1 MRTLKKSLALVLALV
16 MVLGLA
22 VVGASADNAIDK
34 FEDSDQIGDAY
45 LEAVGVLTGL
55 AIVDGMT
62 DTEIAP
68 QGTYQRDQAAK
79 IIAYMVLGKEA
90 ADSLVASYAPFQ
102 DVPADY
108 WAAGY
113 IAFCKEQGIIDGVS
127 ETSFDPYGT
136 LTGFQWAKM
145 LLAAVGFNANNELE
159 GDSWSLNTARTGHE
173 VGLFD
178 GDNAGADHVALRR
191 EQAMLYAFNTLT
203 NVRQVSYTGNGN
215 NYVYDIFGYEWADG
229 TGYTLGYDVFDL
241 KSVEGQ
247 IIDNEGMGNSKTVV
261 ANANY
266 TEPSRWELW
275 WDISDPTTV
284 SVNADTGLDLM
295 YHAVRVWY
303 TGSNTNGT
311 NVYVNDLAT
320 VTTYEC
326 DHAGTELS
334 DAIDD
339 IEDDGNDVSAE
350 TVIGEVGIDYESYLI
365 DNTALDLSGIASTV
379 KGAVEE
385 DYAYVTLKADYGT
398 KGYTG
403 RTETT
408 LDGFD
413 SAAVT
418 AQNDD
423 ILTDISEIA
432 FNDEVIFVK
441 ADSTQTDGVAW
452 YVYPVTTTEGVVDE
466 ITREK
471 GVTTLV
477 LTDGTEL
484 ECSVFWPLVSQ
495 AEDAYVLGQ
504 NYVFALDTHG
514 DVIYAT
520 RDNARDLYYY
530 TGEWRYNTDHSAI
543 SSDWVREY
551 RFYNVTTGDQAW
563 FPMSSAPGAADSYY
577 DVRATAGS
585 NGMYKATQVT
595 RGNNPYAAEYVIG
608 DFNFDVDSDRATAT
622 NVGTVYFDVDELTFL
637 VAVGSGEDMT
647 VETYTGIDQLAEEYP
662 VAATSYFDLDN
673 ACFTVSRT
681 LTNGKYATVVFV
693 DADELSSYS
702 SYIFIPENVTYGEW
716 DTVTRNDDDL
726 YVVSYDNAYVDGV
739 RRTVYL
745 YLTANEYES
754 TDFALER
761 GFYFFSYNVDG
772 DGRYV
777 IEDETR
783 VDDGQYCAYNDVHF
797 EAIDPDGTHWE
808 FWTGYD
814 YGSNRIQA
822 YNDEVKVVDLTDSY
836 VGETETLQWLFTYMY
851 DALQGNDVRLAYTVN
866 QSTGRVTAVYVMD
879 NEWHNSLTVS
889 LGANMDSSYW
899 TLDSQRV
906 WNDLNNTTDDVTVS
920 LVPGADRTD
929 ATVAFDWTLTVNG
942 NVTRTGRNIVTY
954 NDGSF
959 DFTINDV
966 DIDWDTNATLT
977 IDAVYFTTDDINVSC
992 NVSRYVQIDIPEIY
1006 VFDGSELTIGFTPY
1020 ETSAAWDGNET
1031 ATTSTVNGTAVTA
1044 TVTGNTANTRDEM
1057 QVVFPM
1063 TGIEGSDSAT
1073 IEIVYNW

>member
-1 MRTLKKSLALVLALV
+1 
-16 MVLGLA
+16 
-22 VVGASADNAIDK
+22 
-34 FEDSDQIGDAY
+34 
-45 LEAVGVLTGL
+45 
-55 AIVDGMT
+55 
-62 DTEIAP
+62 
-68 QGTYQRDQAAK
+68 
-79 IIAYMVLGKEA
+79 
-90 ADSLVASYAPFQ
+90 
-102 DVPADY
+102 
-108 WAAGY
+108 
-113 IAFCKEQGIIDGVS
+113 
-127 ETSFDPYGT
+127 
-136 LTGFQWAKM
+136 
-145 LLAAVGFNANNELE
+145 
-159 GDSWSLNTARTGHE
+159 
-173 VGLFD
+173 
-178 GDNAGADHVALRR
+178 
-191 EQAMLYAFNTLT
+191 
-203 NVRQVSYTGNGN
+203 
-215 NYVYDIFGYEWADG
+215 
-229 TGYTLGYDVFDL
+229 
-241 KSVEGQ
+241 
-247 IIDNEGMGNSKTVV
+247 
-261 ANANY
+261 
-266 TEPSRWELW
+266 
-275 WDISDPTTV
+275 
-284 SVNADTGLDLM
+284 M